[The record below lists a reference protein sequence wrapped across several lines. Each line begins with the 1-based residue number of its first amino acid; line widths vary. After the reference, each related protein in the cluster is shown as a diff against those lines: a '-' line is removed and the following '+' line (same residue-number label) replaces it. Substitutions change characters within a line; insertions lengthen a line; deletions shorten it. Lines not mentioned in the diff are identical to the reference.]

1 MKNNKKTPPLLL
13 AAYRNLSISA
23 IHDLSDTETLI
34 FLKNARWGNSHCF
47 HTVECPRCQITH
59 KAYFYP
65 ARKQWQCK
73 HCQYRFSI
81 KSGTIFQN
89 AKLSLKKLLEAIYY
103 FTIKSKGISAIELS
117 HYLNVQYKTSWALLH
132 KLREA
137 IEKLQDFTPLT
148 GIVHIDGCYVN
159 HYIRP
164 KNFKHRRIDRRKK
177 RYQRKDKACVMVFR
191 QQAANQEVIKG
202 ANRTLVALVKEE
214 NTEDVLALTHR
225 LVAPK
230 SMICADEN
238 PAYDSLEFHYDLWR
252 VNHSQEYRS
261 VDGITNNLAESFF
274 ARFRRMIMG
283 VYHKMGN
290 NYMLHYA
297 NETAWRE
304 DFRHHSNKEKF
315 DNLLKRCLKVKPSRD
330 LTGYWQGNKKS
341 PAKFGLASL
350 CLEASNDNQYLA
362 VA

>member
-1 MKNNKKTPPLLL
+1 M
-13 AAYRNLSISA
+13 
-23 IHDLSDTETLI
+23 
-34 FLKNARWGNSHCF
+34 
-47 HTVECPRCQITH
+47 
-59 KAYFYP
+59 
-65 ARKQWQCK
+65 
-73 HCQYRFSI
+73 
-81 KSGTIFQN
+81 
-89 AKLSLKKLLEAIYY
+89 
-103 FTIKSKGISAIELS
+103 
-117 HYLNVQYKTSWALLH
+117 QYKTSWALLH

-137 IEKLQDFTPLT
+137 IEKTQDFTPLT

-191 QQAANQEVIKG
+191 QQAANQEIIKG
-202 ANRTLVALVKEE
+202 ADRTLVALVKEE
-214 NTEDVLALTHR
+214 NADDTFALTHR

-230 SMICADEN
+230 STICADEN
-238 PAYDSLEFHYDLWR
+238 PAYDGLAFHYDLWR

-290 NYMLHYA
+290 HYMLNYA
-297 NETAWRE
+297 NEAAWRE
-304 DFRHHSNKEKF
+304 DFRYQSDKDKF
-315 DNLLKRCLKVKPSRD
+315 DNVLKRCLKARPSRD
-330 LTGYWQGNKKS
+330 LTGYWQGNKK
-341 PAKFGLASL
+341 PTAKFGLESL
-350 CLEASNDNQYLA
+350 CLEASNDNHYLA